1 MKILK
6 CYLAYTQKSYRLNML
21 ILFPVLFLAGLC
33 MLCYFTKWPGIFW
46 WVWLLMVWPLVMVKG
61 DYFDGLYRI
70 RENSLEYV
78 KSSGRGARV
87 VINAVLGDCI
97 QKFLWTALVCG
108 AGYALLYLLD
118 VGNSISA
125 ESMIPVLYIFT
136 MAVLYGFGNILLCT
150 MISRFFTIFSIQLF
164 CAYGAM
170 FLAFVFWLL
179 TVYAAPA
186 VNIAAAVVYVLAVCG
201 VNGYVLKKKMGEMYY
216 DQ

>member
-6 CYLAYTQKSYRLNML
+6 CYLAYTQKTYRLVML
-21 ILFPVLFLAGLC
+21 ILFPILFLAGLC

-46 WVWLLMVWPLVMVKG
+46 WVWLLMIWPVVMVKG

-78 KSSGRGARV
+78 KSSGRGVRLV
-87 VINAVLGDCI
+87 KNAVLGDGI
-97 QKFLWTALVCG
+97 QKFLWTALVYG

-118 VGNSISA
+118 VGNSVSA
-125 ESMIPVLYIFT
+125 ESMTPVLYILT

-150 MISRFFTIFSIQLF
+150 MISRFFTIFSINLF
-164 CAYGAM
+164 CAYGAAI
-170 FLAFVFWLL
+170 LALGFWIL
-179 TVYAAPA
+179 TISVAPA
-186 VNIAAAVVYVLAVCG
+186 VNIAAAAVYVLAVCG
-201 VNGYVLKKKMGEMYY
+201 VNGYVLKKKMGEMYH